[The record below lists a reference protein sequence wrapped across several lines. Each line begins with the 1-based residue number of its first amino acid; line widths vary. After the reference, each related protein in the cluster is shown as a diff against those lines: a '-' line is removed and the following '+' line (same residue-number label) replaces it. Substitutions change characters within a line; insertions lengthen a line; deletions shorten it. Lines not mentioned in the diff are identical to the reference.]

1 MRDEHQRRVTGVD
14 EELTTGPTTVSR
26 ASITDEADPGNKAQ
40 DLPQV
45 ATKVEAEQH
54 RQGGGILGFLK
65 GLFHHAD
72 RELAGEYE
80 RREDPDAPATT
91 GAVAPEQQPP
101 QPELRGR

>member
-1 MRDEHQRRVTGVD
+1 MRDEHQRQVTDVED
-14 EELTTGPTTVSR
+14 KPTTGPTTVSR
-26 ASITDEADPGNKAQ
+26 ASITEEADPANKAQ
-40 DLPQV
+40 DLSHV
-45 ATKVEAEQH
+45 ATKVEAEQR

-91 GAVAPEQQPP
+91 DAVAPAQQPP
-101 QPELRGR
+101 RPERRGR